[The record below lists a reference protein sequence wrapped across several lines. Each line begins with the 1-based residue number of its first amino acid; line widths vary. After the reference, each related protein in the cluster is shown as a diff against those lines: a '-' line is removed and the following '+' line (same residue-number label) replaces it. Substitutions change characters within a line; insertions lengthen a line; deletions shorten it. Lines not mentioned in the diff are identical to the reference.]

1 MKIYQQEI
9 LDGLENALS
18 TSNTIAYCALAEKYN
33 PNEQEKSVASE
44 HLLKTQALNE
54 ANKNQIDL
62 FYLRSILVSTGWN
75 KNDDV
80 FDPAELWKARNTPED
95 KPFNFMH
102 DEKDIIG
109 HITGNVA
116 VDYEGNEINETT
128 PEVPSEFNILTTSV
142 IYTSWSDA
150 EQRERMEKIVSEI
163 EDGKW
168 FVSMECLF
176 PNFDYA
182 LIDDNG
188 KTNVIPRTE
197 ASAFLTK
204 HLRAYGGTGKYQNY
218 QVGRLLRNLAFS
230 GKGLVSKPANPRSII
245 LEGNELFDESKA
257 YALEINSIKE
267 KDMSDELNQQITD
280 LQKELAEAKAANDAL
295 KGEIAASTSAGY
307 EETIKKLEAS
317 LEEQTAKVGE
327 LAEATMHGDKEMKKK
342 EEEVKAMQEKVA
354 KMEEELA
361 AYKKK
366 EAMMKRQAKLEEAG
380 LASEEASATVADFED
395 ADDATFAKVVA
406 LMKKT
411 AKREEVKEEAE
422 AEATV
427 EAEAETV
434 LEDEVDSS
442 EASEEDLDAV
452 EEPAE
457 VAIAEAAG
465 EDEEGSLRAVASD
478 WLGSVLRSTP
488 KENN

>member
-1 MKIYQQEI
+1 MKIYKQEI
-9 LDGLENALS
+9 LDGLQNELS
-18 TSNTIAYCALAEKYN
+18 NSNTIAYCALAEKYN
-33 PNEQEKSVASE
+33 PNEQEKSVANE

-54 ANKNQIDL
+54 ANKDQIDL

-116 VDYEGNEINETT
+116 VDYEGNEIDETT

-163 EDGKW
+163 EEGKW

-188 KTNVIPRTE
+188 KTNVVPRTE

-257 YALEINSIKE
+257 FALEINSIKE
-267 KDMSDELNQQITD
+267 KNMSDELNQQITD

-295 KGEIAASTSAGY
+295 KSEIAASTSAGY
-307 EETIKKLEAS
+307 EETIKQLEAS
-317 LEEQTAKVGE
+317 LEEQTAQVSE
-327 LAEATMHGDKEMKKK
+327 LTEAKMCGVEEMKKK
-342 EEEVKAMQEKVA
+342 DEEVKAMQDKMK

-361 AYKKK
+361 MYKKQ
-366 EAMMKRQAKLEEAG
+366 AMMTKRKAELEEAG
-380 LASEEASATVADFED
+380 LASEEALATVADFED
-395 ADDATFAKVVA
+395 ADDETFAKVVA

-411 AKREEVKEEAE
+411 AKQEEVKVEAE
-422 AEATV
+422 AV
-427 EAEAETV
+427 EAEAETK

-465 EDEEGSLRAVASD
+465 EDEVGSLRAVASD

>member
-1 MKIYQQEI
+1 
-9 LDGLENALS
+9 
-18 TSNTIAYCALAEKYN
+18 
-33 PNEQEKSVASE
+33 
-44 HLLKTQALNE
+44 
-54 ANKNQIDL
+54 
-62 FYLRSILVSTGWN
+62 
-75 KNDDV
+75 
-80 FDPAELWKARNTPED
+80 
-95 KPFNFMH
+95 
-102 DEKDIIG
+102 
-109 HITGNVA
+109 
-116 VDYEGNEINETT
+116 
-128 PEVPSEFNILTTSV
+128 
-142 IYTSWSDA
+142 
-150 EQRERMEKIVSEI
+150 MEKIVSEI
-163 EDGKW
+163 EEGKW

-188 KTNVIPRTE
+188 KTNVVPRTE

-257 YALEINSIKE
+257 CALEINSIKE

-295 KGEIAASTSAGY
+295 KSEIAASTSAGY

-327 LAEATMHGDKEMKKK
+327 LTEATMHGDKEMKKK
-342 EEEVKAMQEKVA
+342 DEEVKAMQDKMK

-361 AYKKK
+361 MYKKQ
-366 EAMMKRQAKLEEAG
+366 AMMTKRKAELEEAG
-380 LASEEASATVADFED
+380 LASEEALATVADFED
-395 ADDATFAKVVA
+395 ADDETFAKVVA

-411 AKREEVKEEAE
+411 AKQEEVQVEAE
-422 AEATV
+422 AV
-427 EAEAETV
+427 EAEAETK

-442 EASEEDLDAV
+442 EASAEDLDAV